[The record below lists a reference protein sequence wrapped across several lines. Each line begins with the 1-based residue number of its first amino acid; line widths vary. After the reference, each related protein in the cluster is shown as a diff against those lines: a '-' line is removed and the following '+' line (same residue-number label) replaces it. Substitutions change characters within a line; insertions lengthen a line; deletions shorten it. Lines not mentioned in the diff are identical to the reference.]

1 MRRARSGSTGFE
13 GKSSGKGRRARAA
26 SIRRQCLMD
35 DAISYGVGAVHGGDG
50 DGAKPVVRE
59 SFERRGKTID
69 GAVVAHHAVTV
80 EGTEGEADAERR
92 QDAVL
97 IETRCLHVA
106 QCFRFQHLPTRTAPP
121 VEEHGDETGNTRP
134 SYVHMNPLAR
144 PPASCGAGS

>member
-80 EGTEGEADAERR
+80 EGTEGEAVGA
-92 QDAVL
+92 
-97 IETRCLHVA
+97 
-106 QCFRFQHLPTRTAPP
+106 
-121 VEEHGDETGNTRP
+121 GNTRP

-144 PPASCGAGS
+144 PPASCGAGSKPLIWSPMGRSTWRSTYSAN